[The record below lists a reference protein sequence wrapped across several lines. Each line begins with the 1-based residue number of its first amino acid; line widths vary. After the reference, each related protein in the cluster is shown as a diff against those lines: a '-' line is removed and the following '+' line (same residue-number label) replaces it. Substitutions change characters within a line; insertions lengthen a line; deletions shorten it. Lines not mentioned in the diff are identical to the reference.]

1 MNGMNGACFQDRS
14 QMQPQDNCYLQ
25 NNNHCQGEPDCVPE
39 QAQCNDGFFNQD
51 APPTEEYPANEDG
64 FYNQED
70 SFFEQ
75 DQYNNYDDNGIDQ
88 HDAYEVSA

>member
-1 MNGMNGACFQDRS
+1 MNGVNGAYFQDHS
-14 QMQPQDNCYLQ
+14 QMNPQDNYYLQ
-25 NNNHCQGEPDCVPE
+25 NDNYFQGEPDHVPE
-39 QAQCNDGFFNQD
+39 QAQYNNGFFNQD

-64 FYNQED
+64 FYDQED

-75 DQYNNYDDNGIDQ
+75 DQYDNYDDNVDQ